1 MAELAQTWSAG
12 AAALPSAGNPEALEL
27 HLGQWRDA
35 AAREDAAD
43 LAAFAAGAADDPAAA
58 ALLRAVFGNS
68 TYLSRSLI
76 ADLSFARL
84 LLERGPDEAFAATL
98 SGLKDGAAPGPPSRA
113 EITKGLRVAKRRAAL
128 AIGMADIASAWPL
141 EKVTG
146 ALSDLAGAALSA
158 ACRFLLGELHA
169 AGRLELPHPEDP
181 ERGSGLI
188 VLGMGKLGAR
198 ELNYSSDIDLII
210 LYDQDRLAGVDEDR
224 VQQVFTRFARN
235 LVALLDERTADGY
248 VFRTDLRLRPDPGS
262 TAPALS
268 VRAAEMYYE
277 SAGQNWERAA
287 MIKAQPVAGDIERGL
302 EFLDYL
308 RPFMWRRHLDFA
320 AIQDIHSIKRQINAH
335 RGSSAIA
342 IAGHNVKLGRGG
354 IREIEFFAQTQQL
367 IWGGRD
373 PRLRVRGTVEA
384 LDRLVATGQVERRT
398 ADELK
403 EAYAFLRRLEHRLQM
418 VDDRQTHSVPE
429 DAGELARFA
438 AFAGHDS
445 VDGFSAALLA
455 RLQTVERHYARL
467 FEDEPDLAGPGNL
480 VFTGGDHDP
489 ETLETIAGMGYEDAE
504 RVSSLVRAW
513 HAGRYRSTRS
523 TRARELLTELVPAVL
538 EAFSG
543 TLDPD
548 AAILRFDQ
556 FLARLPAGLQ
566 VFSVFMS
573 NPGLLGLVAEI
584 MGSAPGLA
592 EWLSRRPVLLDSVL
606 GRDFSD
612 LELPDSE
619 DLDAEVA
626 DEARRG
632 LIRLYY
638 AREFGL
644 GEMAGELAVVAGEA
658 RDLQD
663 FMDLERRWA
672 HDRVFRLG
680 VHMLRGLFAPA
691 EAGQPLSDIAQSC
704 LVALLPFVEREFA
717 ERHGRIA
724 GGRIALLALGK
735 LGSREL
741 TVGSDLDLLFVYDH
755 DPACGESDGGRPL
768 APSQY
773 YAQLCRRFISAV
785 TSPTA
790 DGKLYEVD
798 MRLRPTGNSGAI
810 ATSFESF
817 ARYQEVDAWT
827 WEHQALT
834 RARVL
839 HAEGDLGERLDGV
852 IRGVLTQ
859 ERDPEELALAVTGMR
874 ERIWRERGGGDPWDV
889 KHMRGGLVDVEFIA
903 QFLQLRH
910 GAASPEILLR
920 DPAAVFEAAGRRRL
934 IDPGAAEGLAAAALL
949 WRNLQGILRLTV
961 GGELDE
967 DRATPGLRRAIA
979 RACGIA
985 DFGTL
990 KGVVADTAV
999 EARRQFESLV
1009 GPVDEGEA
1017 SGDALRRSGGER

>member
-1 MAELAQTWSAG
+1 MKLSGTWG
-12 AAALPSAGNPEALEL
+12 GGEALPSAGNPEALEL
-27 HLGQWRDA
+27 HLGQWHDA
-35 AAREDAAD
+35 AARAD
-43 LAAFAAGAADDPAAA
+43 DGDIAAFAAEAAADPATA
-58 ALLRAVFGNS
+58 ALLRSVFGNS
-68 TYLSRSLI
+68 TYLSRSLT
-76 ADLSFARL
+76 ADLGFARL
-84 LLERGPDEAFAATL
+84 LLEAGPDEALAAAL
-98 SGLKDGAAPGPPSRA
+98 SALGDGAATGPQSKATVMKR
-113 EITKGLRVAKRRAAL
+113 LRLVKRQAAL

-158 ACRFLLGELHA
+158 ACRFLLRELHD
-169 AGRLELPHPEDP
+169 AGRFELPHPEDP
-181 ERGSGLI
+181 ERGSGLV

-210 LYDQDRLAGVDEDR
+210 LYDPDRLPGVDEDR
-224 VQQVFTRFARN
+224 IQQVFTRFARN

-384 LDRLVATGQVERRT
+384 LDQLVATGQVQRRT
-398 ADELK
+398 AEDLK
-403 EAYAFLRRLEHRLQM
+403 EAYGFLRRLEHRLQM

-429 DAGELARFA
+429 EAGELGRLA

-445 VDGFSAALLA
+445 VDAFSAALRA
-455 RLQTVERHYARL
+455 RLETVEHHYAHL

-489 ETLETIAGMGYEDAE
+489 DTLETIAAMGYEDAE

-548 AAILRFDQ
+548 AAILHFDQ
-556 FLARLPAGLQ
+556 FLARLPAGIQ

-573 NPGLLGLVAEI
+573 NPGLLDLVAEI

-592 EWLSRRPVLLDSVL
+592 EWLSHRPALLDSVL

-612 LELPDSE
+612 LDVPDSE
-619 DLDAEVA
+619 DLDAAVA
-626 DEARRG
+626 DDARRG

-644 GEMAGELAVVAGEA
+644 DEMAAELAVVAGEA

-691 EAGQPLSDIAQSC
+691 EAGPPLSGIAQSC
-704 LVALLPFVEREFA
+704 LVALLPFVERDFA

-724 GGRIALLALGK
+724 GGRIALLAFGK

-755 DPACGESDGGRPL
+755 DPACGASDGNRSL

-773 YAQLCRRFISAV
+773 YAQLCRRFLSAI

-798 MRLRPTGNSGAI
+798 MRLRPTGNSGPI

-817 ARYQEVDAWT
+817 ARYQETDAWL

-839 HAEGDLGERLDGV
+839 HAEGDLGERLDDV

-859 ERDPEELALAVTGMR
+859 ERDPEELMLAVTGMR
-874 ERIWRERGGGDPWDV
+874 ARIWREHGGGGPWDI

-903 QFLQLRH
+903 QYLQLRH
-910 GAASPEILLR
+910 GAASPEILVR
-920 DPAAVFEAAGRRRL
+920 DPVAVLKAVGSRSL
-934 IDPGAAEGLAAAALL
+934 IDPGVAERLAAAALL
-949 WRNLQGILRLTV
+949 WRNLQGVLRLTV
-961 GGELDE
+961 GGEFVE
-967 DRATPGLRRAIA
+967 NRATPGLKRAIS

-985 DFGTL
+985 DFDTL
-990 KGVVADTAV
+990 KGVMADTAV
-999 EARRQFESLV
+999 EVRRQFEALV
-1009 GPVDEGEA
+1009 GPVDE
-1017 SGDALRRSGGER
+1017 R